1 MSSEAKS
8 RSNSKAKSV
17 NQTEIRNDESYSSK
31 KKNLRPLEEDE
42 ETNKQNSH
50 SKKFKTSSKG
60 KTSTYK
66 KGEVTFSEKNDQI
79 EDKSKENDNGT
90 STPLKGKS
98 ASKSSLKSVKERQKT
113 PYSKIKDDNE
123 EKVIESPSFNRED
136 ILNLTGKKTTEKKV
150 EKSEKKNSTPVKSSR
165 KSVGKSR
172 SKSPLIKINEDKD
185 EDVADSN
192 KKKDSIRKE
201 SISKSKTKEE
211 GSRKNSVEKSRKN
224 SMSKNSRR
232 SSVAKKEEV
241 SNSKTGT
248 AKKD

>member
-8 RSNSKAKSV
+8 KSNSKAKSV
-17 NQTEIRNDESYSSK
+17 NQTEIKNDESYSSK

-42 ETNKQNSH
+42 ETNKENSH
-50 SKKFKTSSKG
+50 SKKFKTSTKG
-60 KTSTYK
+60 KSSTYK
-66 KGEVTFSEKNDQI
+66 KGEVTFSEKIEQI
-79 EDKSKENDNGT
+79 EDNSKENNGT
-90 STPLKGKS
+90 LTPNKGKS

-123 EKVIESPSFNRED
+123 EKVIESPSFNKED
-136 ILNLTGKKTTEKKV
+136 ILNLTAKKTTEKKV

-192 KKKDSIRKE
+192 KKKDSKRKE
-201 SISKSKTKEE
+201 SISKSKTKDVEE
-211 GSRKNSVEKSRKN
+211 FRKNSLGNNSRKN
-224 SMSKNSRR
+224 SMTKNSR
-232 SSVAKKEEV
+232 K
-241 SNSKTGT
+241 NSMNQ
-248 AKKD
+248 